1 MSKTILTQENV
12 FVNYENVISIVPVCL
27 EGESD
32 SGEIVTAYEL
42 SANVVTPVPNND
54 IESPDET
61 TISLG
66 IYSSEEELKLVIKK
80 LTNWLNERKDY
91 GCLFKTPL
99 EGEVAPTQYLHNK
112 QEE

>member
-12 FVNYENVISIVPVCL
+12 FVNYENVISIVPIYL

-42 SANVVTPVPNND
+42 SANVVAPVPNND

-66 IYSSEEELKLVIKK
+66 IYSSKAVIKK
-80 LTNWLNERKDY
+80 LTSWLNERKDY
-91 GCLFKTPL
+91 GCLFKMPL

>member
-12 FVNYENVISIVPVCL
+12 FVNYENVISIVPIYL

-42 SANVVTPVPNND
+42 SANVVAPVPNND

-66 IYSSEEELKLVIKK
+66 IYSSEAELKK
-80 LTNWLNERKDY
+80 LTSLLNERKDY
-91 GCLFKTPL
+91 GCLFKMPL